1 MTRFLLIAGLVI
13 NLAACGTSPKTNFY
27 VLSTE
32 SVEPS
37 ELTSN
42 LGIGLWKVT
51 LPLLLDRPEIVTLEG
66 KNKVAYADF
75 HQWAGG
81 LNNNITL
88 SIGRELSRRLKT
100 DRLSI
105 SPWRAHKINDYQVKV
120 YIYRFDGE
128 LGGDVVAKG
137 AWNLLNGEGSK
148 ELRREVFSYTAKTSG
163 KEHVDMVAALGQLTA
178 QLAGTIAEA
187 IESDQK

>member
-32 SVEPS
+32 SVEPN
-37 ELTSN
+37 ELTSK

-88 SIGRELSRRLKT
+88 TIGRELSRRLKT

-137 AWNLLNGEGSK
+137 VWNLLNGEGSK
-148 ELRREVFSYTAKTSG
+148 ELRREVFSYTAKISG